1 MILDGIL
8 ERNLI
13 PDPLVRIGIRRLL
26 KQRLAGERMA
36 TAEAQ
41 QEHFLGLIEELR
53 RSPIAV
59 GTAAANEQ
67 HYEVPARFFELVLGK
82 HLKYSSGYWKEGTT
96 SLDDAEREMLDLTAG
111 RAGVADGMDV
121 LDLGCGWGSL
131 SLYLAERHPDAK
143 ITGVSNS
150 RTQREYILARAGERG
165 LRNLDVITADIN
177 VFGTER
183 KFDRI
188 VSVEMFEHAR
198 NYEKL
203 LGNLAGMMKED
214 GRLFVHIFTH
224 REYAYLFESKGEG
237 DWMARHFFTG
247 GIMPSDHLLMYFNR
261 DLAVER
267 HWRVDGTHYRKT
279 SRAWLRNMDDHRDE
293 VLSLF
298 RATYGAGQERK
309 WWSYWR
315 VFFMACE
322 ELWGYAGGRE
332 WFVSHYL
339 LRRA

>member
-1 MILDGIL
+1 MTIDAIL
-8 ERNLI
+8 EKNLL
-13 PDPLVRIGIRRLL
+13 PDPVVRIGIRRLL
-26 KQRLAGERMA
+26 KQRLAQERKP

-41 QEHFLGLIEELR
+41 QEHLLGLIEVLR

-59 GTAAANEQ
+59 ETAAANEQ

-96 SLDDAEREMLDLTAG
+96 SLDVAERDMLDLTAE
-111 RAGVADGMDV
+111 RAAVTDGMEV
-121 LDLGCGWGSL
+121 MDLGCGWGSL
-131 SLYLAERHPDAK
+131 SLYLAARFPLAR

-150 RTQREYILARAGERG
+150 RTQREFILSRAAERG
-165 LRNLDVITADIN
+165 LRNLEIVTSDIN
-177 VFGTER
+177 VFGTEK

-203 LGNLAGMMKED
+203 LAKLSGMMKED
-214 GRLFVHIFTH
+214 ARLFVHIFTH
-224 REYAYLFESKGEG
+224 REYSYLFESKGEG

-247 GIMPSDHLLMYFNR
+247 GMMPGDHLLTYFNR

-267 HWRVDGTHYRKT
+267 HWRVDGTHYQKT
-279 SRAWLRNMDDHRDE
+279 SLAWLRNMDANKTEILGIFASVSGR
-293 VLSLF
+293 
-298 RATYGAGQERK
+298 GQERK

-315 VFFMACE
+315 IFFMACE

-339 LRRA
+339 LRKA

>member
-1 MILDGIL
+1 MNIDGIL
-8 ERNLI
+8 EKDLL
-13 PDPLVRIGIRRLL
+13 PDPVVRIGIRRLL
-26 KQRLAGERMA
+26 KQRLAEERKP
-36 TAEAQ
+36 TAELQ
-41 QEHFLGLIEELR
+41 QAHLLELIDQLR
-53 RSPIAV
+53 AGPIAV
-59 GTAAANEQ
+59 ETAAANEQ
-67 HYEVPARFFELVLGK
+67 HYEVPARFFELVLGR
-82 HLKYSSGYWKEGTT
+82 HLKYSSGYWKEGTS
-96 SLDDAEREMLDLTAG
+96 SLDVAERDMLDLTVG
-111 RAGVADGMDV
+111 RAGIAHGMDV
-121 LDLGCGWGSL
+121 MDLGCGWGSL
-131 SLYLAERHPDAK
+131 SLYLAERFPGSR

-150 RTQREYILARAGERG
+150 RSQREFIMARAAGRG
-165 LRNLDVITADIN
+165 LRNLDILTSDIN
-177 VFGTER
+177 VFATER

-203 LGNLAGMMKED
+203 LAKLSGMLKDD

-224 REYAYLFESKGEG
+224 REFSYLFESRGEG

-247 GIMPSDHLLMYFNR
+247 GIMPGDHLLTYFNR

-279 SRAWLRNMDDHRDE
+279 SRAWLRNMDANKE
-293 VLSLF
+293 EILGIFAS
-298 RATYGAGQERK
+298 TYGRGQERK

-315 VFFMACE
+315 IFFMACE

-339 LRRA
+339 LRKA